1 MRFRI
6 LEGQEPRFVELMF
19 GRESDL
25 NLLREWRL
33 PPKLRRHE
41 PARDAVD
48 FARLA
53 TKRWRYYRQN
63 EHTVTRALELR
74 DACARKSSEE
84 LAFLLLARAGWST
97 RSPILGLAHCRRTW
111 CGHVFLDFLSVH
123 PRIVA
128 QQPPV
133 IKGVGAGI
141 LYGLCELA
149 GQCDIPVVWGETT
162 ASSVAFYRKVLGG
175 APLLDNLTITGPLL
189 EHCRREYARVKMP

>member
-1 MRFRI
+1 MHFRV
-6 LEGQEPRFVELMF
+6 LEGKEPRPVELMF
-19 GRESDL
+19 GRETDL

-33 PPKLRRHE
+33 PPRLRRHE

-74 DACARKSSEE
+74 DACARLSSEE
-84 LAFLLLARAGWST
+84 LAFLLLARAEWST
-97 RSPILGLAHCRRTW
+97 RSPILGLAHCRRTC

-128 QQPPV
+128 QQQPI
-133 IKGVGAGI
+133 IKGVGPGFSTACAKLPDDAVSRSSGAKQRPTPSRSTARCLGALPCWTTSRSPARSSNTAG
-141 LYGLCELA
+141 GNTPA
-149 GQCDIPVVWGETT
+149 
-162 ASSVAFYRKVLGG
+162 
-175 APLLDNLTITGPLL
+175 
-189 EHCRREYARVKMP
+189 